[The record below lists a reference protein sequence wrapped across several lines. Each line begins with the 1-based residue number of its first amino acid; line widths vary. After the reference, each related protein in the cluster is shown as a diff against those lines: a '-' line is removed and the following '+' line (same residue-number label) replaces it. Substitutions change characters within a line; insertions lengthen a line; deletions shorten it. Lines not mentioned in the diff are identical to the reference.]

1 MNSTAK
7 QLGTADDEIFDP
19 IHDGRLYDTAETG
32 LFLHK
37 GANTMRNSRCTG
49 ILAGVEAPAHIKIGS
64 RAFYRGATL
73 KAWLAQFQEQVCA
86 SKVA

>member
-1 MNSTAK
+1 MNSTAR
-7 QLGTADDEIFDP
+7 QIDP
-19 IHDGRLYDTAETG
+19 ASMETSGQILDYKLYDNGEAG
-32 LFLHK
+32 LLLHR
-37 GANTMRNSRCTG
+37 GPNTMRNSRCTG
-49 ILAGVEAPAHIKIGS
+49 VLAGVEAPAHIKIGS